1 MRSLEPIVGNPW
13 LPSQPNVC
21 AYEPRPPRKRTYLN
35 GKLVYGEG
43 AYTLDCAIHD
53 ISDGGARVILSRR
66 QPLPL
71 CLYLIVVKYC
81 IAYEAQVVWLNFPA
95 RGLKFSKMFLLSD
108 ALPEELRFLRKLWG
122 DLYTRSGADTIW

>member
-1 MRSLEPIVGNPW
+1 MPINPQFRNQPHVG
-13 LPSQPNVC
+13 
-21 AYEPRPPRKRTYLN
+21 AHKPRPPRKRTYLH

-71 CLYLIVVKYC
+71 CLYLIIVKYC

-108 ALPEELRFLRKLWG
+108 VLPEEMRFLRKLWG
-122 DLYTRSGADTIW
+122 DLYTRSGADTNW

>member
-13 LPSQPNVC
+13 LPSQPNAC

-122 DLYTRSGADTIW
+122 DLYTRSGVDTIW